1 MVREGYIE
9 KIIYSNEEN
18 GYTVFQVTGEDGDE
32 IFVGNVLGAAEGLYI
47 IAHGE
52 YVNHSKYD
60 IQFKVTSCGLK
71 MPEDTVGIERYLSSG
86 IIKGVGEV
94 LAKRIVK
101 KFKSDTL
108 RIIEQEP
115 IRLAE
120 VNGIS
125 ERKARAIAVSYAEK
139 KEFQEVIIFL
149 SQYGISI
156 NLAIKIYESYG
167 DKVYE
172 IIKGNPYKIAEDVP
186 GVGFKIA
193 DQIAKRMGIPSNSVY
208 RLRSSLL
215 YVLNMSQADG
225 HMYLPKEVLI
235 KKAIELTRGSE
246 WDIQGN
252 SYEEFTYGYAE
263 YMNPES
269 SSSVYEEMYELFE
282 TQLSDLAIESKI
294 MEKEIEGIPVVY
306 SAVNYYVELGSA
318 RMLLDLQLKYEVSED
333 ELDQDIRKL
342 QQDNNIELDDI
353 QNEAVKSAIKAG
365 VAIITGG
372 PGTGKTT
379 IIDIIIK
386 YFTSQGM
393 EIKLC
398 APTGRAAKRMTEQT
412 GWPAETIHR
421 LLEFNGAIE
430 SGDDRELE
438 ALKFGRNELNPLECD
453 AIIVDEMSM
462 VDSYIFHSLLKAI
475 TYGTRLILVGDI
487 NQLPSVG
494 AGNVLKDIISS
505 SCFPVTTLSKIFRQD
520 EGSDIIFNAHKINR
534 GEHIEIH
541 NKSKDFFF
549 IPRQGVSNIIE
560 EVKVLVSDNLPK
572 FLKLNPEDIQILTP
586 MRKTEVGVCNMNQKL
601 QELLNPQKP
610 GKAERIR
617 NDVIFRTG
625 DKVMQIKNNYKQ
637 EWKIYSGG
645 AKSTGNEGSYND
657 RRKYGNVIDEGVGVF
672 NGDVGTIIDI
682 SDYDEEVTVLFDD
695 GREAVYS
702 FSSLGELEHAFAVT
716 IHKSQGSEYPA
727 VVIPLFSGPP
737 KLMNRNLLYTAI
749 TRAKQMV
756 VIVGNLNL
764 VNQMIDNLEEQK
776 RYTSLG
782 LRIQEMGENDR

>member
-1 MVREGYIE
+1 MTREGYIE

-18 GYTVFQVTGEDGDE
+18 GYAVFEVSGEDGEE
-32 IFVGNVLGAAEGLYI
+32 IFVGNVFGVAEGLYI
-47 IAHGE
+47 IAEGE

-60 IQFKVTSCGLK
+60 IQFKLTSCELK
-71 MPEDTVGIERYLSSG
+71 FPEDTVGIERYLGSG
-86 IIKGVGEV
+86 IIKGIGEV

-108 RIIEQEP
+108 RVIEEEP

-120 VNGIS
+120 ISGIS
-125 ERKARAIAVSYAEK
+125 ERKARTIAVSYAEK

-156 NLAIKIYESYG
+156 NLAIKIYENYG

-172 IIKGNPYKIAEDVP
+172 IIKGNPYKIAEDVS

-193 DQIAKRMGIPSNSVY
+193 DQIARKMGIPSNSVY

-215 YVLNMSQADG
+215 YVLNMSQAEG
-225 HMYLPKEVLI
+225 HMYLPKDTLI
-235 KKAIELTRGSE
+235 RKAIELTKGSE
-246 WDIQGN
+246 WDLQGN
-252 SYEEFTYGYAE
+252 SYDDFSYGYAE
-263 YMNPES
+263 YVDS
-269 SSSVYEEMYELFE
+269 QSGSTVYEEMYELMNS
-282 TQLSDLAIESKI
+282 QLVELATESKI
-294 MEKEIEGIPVVY
+294 IEKNIEGVLVIY
-306 SAVNYYVELGSA
+306 SSVNYYIELNSA
-318 RMLLDLQLKYEVSED
+318 RMLLDLQLKYDVDEE
-333 ELDQDIRKL
+333 ELDNNISVIQKK
-342 QQDNNIELDDI
+342 NNIELDEV
-353 QNEAVKSAIKAG
+353 QEQAVKEAIKAG
-365 VAIITGG
+365 VAVITGG

-379 IIDIIIK
+379 IIDVIIK

-421 LLEFNGAIE
+421 MLEFNGAID
-430 SGDDRELE
+430 SGDDKEDQ
-438 ALKFGRNELNPLECD
+438 ALKFGRNEGNPLECD

-462 VDSYIFHSLLKAI
+462 VDSFIFHSLLKAI
-475 TYGTRLILVGDI
+475 VHGTRLILVGDVH
-487 NQLPSVG
+487 QLPSVG
-494 AGNVLKDIISS
+494 AGNVLKDIINSG
-505 SCFPVTTLSKIFRQD
+505 CFPVTTLSKIFRQG
-520 EGSDIIFNAHKINR
+520 EGSDIIYNAHKINR

-549 IPRQGVSNIIE
+549 IPRNGVANIIE

-572 FLKLNPEDIQILTP
+572 YLKLNPEEIQILTP
-586 MRKTEVGVCNMNQKL
+586 MRKGDVGVSGMNEKL
-601 QELLNPQKP
+601 QALLNPEKP
-610 GKAERIR
+610 GKPQKIK
-617 NDVIFRTG
+617 NDVIFREG
-625 DKVMQIKNNYKQ
+625 DKVMQIKNDYKQ
-637 EWKIYSGG
+637 EWKIYSNKGKAAG
-645 AKSTGNEGSYND
+645 Y
-657 RRKYGNVIDEGVGVF
+657 VVDEGVGVF
-672 NGDVGTIIDI
+672 NGDVGTITEI

-702 FSSLGELEHAFAVT
+702 YNNLNQLEHAFAVT

-727 VVIPLFSGPP
+727 VIIPLLSGPP
-737 KLMNRNLLYTAI
+737 KLLNRNLLYTAI

-756 VIVGNLNL
+756 VIVGNINL

-776 RYTSLG
+776 RFTSLD
-782 LRIQEMGENDR
+782 LRIQEMMDYDR